1 MTIPHRHLD
10 DKPRRVVS
18 EVVVTGGTSS
28 RQNAQIVVTLAVA
41 ERHSRPDLAARR
53 NDLYVDA
60 VERHGA
66 EVVRMDSR
74 MPPDERDRILAS
86 MDGLLISG
94 GVDIHPSRY
103 GQAVAGSQDIEDD
116 RDELESI
123 AWLAAESRRLPV
135 LGICRGLQALNVLS
149 GGTLLQHVEGH
160 QGAGWGLGDPVTHPI
175 RLVAGT
181 RLASLLGPGQ
191 ELDVHAY
198 HHQGIL
204 ASDLAPNLHAAAW
217 ADSSAGPLVEG
228 LEGDGDRFLIG
239 VQCHPERTEST
250 PEEFERLFAAFVH
263 AAAEQRSIAAR

>member
-1 MTIPHRHLD
+1 MTIPHRHVD

-18 EVVVTGGTSS
+18 EVVVTGGTGSGQKP
-28 RQNAQIVVTLAVA
+28 RIVVTLAIA

-53 NDLYVDA
+53 NDLYVEA

-74 MPPDERDRILAS
+74 VPADERDLILGS

-103 GQAVAGSQDIEDD
+103 GQALAGSQDIEDD
-116 RDELESI
+116 RDELESV
-123 AWLAAESRRLPV
+123 AWRAAEARNVPV
-135 LGICRGLQALNVLS
+135 LGICRGLQAINVFS

-160 QGAGWGLGDPVTHPI
+160 QGAGWGLGPPATHPI

-181 RLASLLGPGQ
+181 RLASLLGPEE
-191 ELDVHAY
+191 ELDVNAY
-198 HHQGIL
+198 HHQGIR
-204 ASDLAPNLHAAAW
+204 ASDLAPGLHAAAW

-228 LEGDGDRFLIG
+228 LEGDGDRFLVG

-250 PEEFERLFAAFVH
+250 PEEFERLFAAFVD
-263 AAAEQRSIAAR
+263 AAATASLTAAR

>member
-1 MTIPHRHLD
+1 MTIPHRSLD
-10 DKPRRVVS
+10 DKPRRGVV
-18 EVVVTGGTSS
+18 EVVVTGGTGSGQKP
-28 RQNAQIVVTLAVA
+28 RIVVTLAIA
-41 ERHSRPDLAARR
+41 ERHTRPDLAARR

-66 EVVRMDSR
+66 DVVRMDSR
-74 MPPDERDRILAS
+74 VRPEERDRILSS

-103 GQAVAGSQDIEDD
+103 GQALAGSQDIEDD

-123 AWLAAESRRLPV
+123 AWRAAESRSVPV
-135 LGICRGLQALNVLS
+135 LGICRGLQAINVFS

-160 QGAGWGLGDPVTHPI
+160 QGAGWGLGPPATHPI

-181 RLASLLGPGQ
+181 KLAALLGPGE
-191 ELDVHAY
+191 ELDVNAY

-204 ASDLAPNLHAAAW
+204 ASDLAPGLHAAAW

-228 LEGDGDRFLIG
+228 LEGDGERFLVG

-250 PEEFERLFAAFVH
+250 PEEFERLFAAFVR
-263 AAAEQRSIAAR
+263 AAVKQRAIAAV